1 MDATHIKLPTVPKY
15 VDNVSRKIKSMVKRH
30 AKMLPFTGNYIVENL
45 FYIYLFKKYKMNC
58 FMTQQSSGGVGK
70 IGILIKIKESKDPIM
85 QENID
90 SDAESLIS
98 CILEGEEIIVIPVS
112 IMVDIAG
119 FFGCHS
125 NLLIYRR
132 SFNQLEHFEPH
143 GATFQGKHAEI
154 INREIELYMTLL
166 MEKINEHIDSTN
178 SEMEQKLNI
187 MTKAQLKMIL
197 VNSGLNGNG
206 DKKKL
211 VTIVVDSVA
220 GASTK
225 VEISADY
232 DQAGYATQKA
242 IIISKAMRKVTNLIG
257 RERIS
262 LIFTNQLRTR
272 MGVSFGD
279 PWTTSGGKA
288 IAFHSSCRIRL
299 KQMGQL
305 KAKVGG
311 VDQVV
316 GIKTR
321 AQVVKNRMG
330 PPLRSIDYDIYFDSG
345 IDNYGS
351 WLEMMKTYKLVNQSG
366 AWYTYVDTETGE
378 EIKFQAKNFEEM
390 MESRPQLKET
400 IYQKICDTYI
410 MSYKE
415 SSAQSNIDN
424 VELTDF
430 DD

>member
-1 MDATHIKLPTVPKY
+1 MAKKKKSTRDELSSILADNLNKKFKSAHRVAYFLDGEEETPTDLDEWVSTGSPMLDLAISNRPHGGLPVGRITEITGLEGSGKSLLAAHAIADTQKKGGLGVY
-15 VDNVSRKIKSMVKRH
+15 IDTENAMNQDFLEAIGVDVN
-30 AKMLPFTGNYIVENL
+30 KMLYVPLETVEDI
-45 FYIYLFKKYKMNC
+45 F
-58 FMTQQSSGGVGK
+58 
-70 IGILIKIKESKDPIM
+70 EA
-85 QENID
+85 ID
-90 SDAESLIS
+90 SIIESVRAS
-98 CILEGEEIIVIPVS
+98 
-112 IMVDIAG
+112 
-119 FFGCHS
+119 
-125 NLLIYRR
+125 
-132 SFNQLEHFEPH
+132 
-143 GATFQGKHAEI
+143 
-154 INREIELYMTLL
+154 
-166 MEKINEHIDSTN
+166 
-178 SEMEQKLNI
+178 
-187 MTKAQLKMIL
+187 
-197 VNSGLNGNG
+197 

-288 IAFHSSCRIRL
+288 IAFHSSCRLRL
-299 KQMGQL
+299 KVMGQL
-305 KAKVGG
+305 KSKIGG

-330 PPLRSIDYDIYFDSG
+330 PPLRSVDYDIYFDSG

-351 WLEMMKTYKLVNQSG
+351 WLNMMKNYKLVGQSG
-366 AWYTYVDTETGE
+366 AWYTYADTETGE
-378 EIKFQAKNFEEM
+378 EIKFQAKNFEELLA
-390 MESRPQLKET
+390 ERPELKESL
-400 IYQKICDTYI
+400 YQQICDAYI
-410 MSYKE
+410 MSYKTTV
-415 SSAQSNIDN
+415 AAANIDN

>member
-1 MDATHIKLPTVPKY
+1 
-15 VDNVSRKIKSMVKRH
+15 MVKKVESSRDELSSILANNLNKKFKSAHKVAFFLDGSEQTPTDLDEWVSTGSPMLDLAIANRPHGGLPVGRITEITGLEGSGKSLLAAH
-30 AKMLPFTGNYIVENL
+30 AIADTQRKGGLGVYIDTENALNQDFLEAIGVDIKKMLYVPLETIEDIFEA
-45 FYIYLFKKYKMNC
+45 
-58 FMTQQSSGGVGK
+58 
-70 IGILIKIKESKDPIM
+70 
-85 QENID
+85 ID
-90 SDAESLIS
+90 SIIESIRAA
-98 CILEGEEIIVIPVS
+98 
-112 IMVDIAG
+112 D
-119 FFGCHS
+119 
-125 NLLIYRR
+125 
-132 SFNQLEHFEPH
+132 
-143 GATFQGKHAEI
+143 
-154 INREIELYMTLL
+154 
-166 MEKINEHIDSTN
+166 
-178 SEMEQKLNI
+178 
-187 MTKAQLKMIL
+187 
-197 VNSGLNGNG
+197 G

-311 VDQVV
+311 VEQIV

-330 PPLRSIDYDIYFDSG
+330 PPLRSIDFDIYFDSG

-351 WLEMMKTYKLVNQSG
+351 WLEMMKTYKIVNQSG

-378 EIKFQAKNFEEM
+378 ELKFQAKNFEELI
-390 MESRPQLKET
+390 ESRANLKET
-400 IYQKICDTYI
+400 IYRTICDTYI

-424 VELTDF
+424 IELTGF

>member
-1 MDATHIKLPTVPKY
+1 MAKKVESFRDELSTILANNLNKKFKSAHKVAFFLDGSEQTPTDLDEWVSTGSPMLDLAIANRPHGGLPVGRITEITGLEGSGKSLLAAHAIADTQRKGGLGVYIDTENALNQDFLEAIGVDIK
-15 VDNVSRKIKSMVKRH
+15 
-30 AKMLPFTGNYIVENL
+30 KMLYVPLETIEDIFEA
-45 FYIYLFKKYKMNC
+45 
-58 FMTQQSSGGVGK
+58 
-70 IGILIKIKESKDPIM
+70 
-85 QENID
+85 ID
-90 SDAESLIS
+90 SIIESIRAA
-98 CILEGEEIIVIPVS
+98 
-112 IMVDIAG
+112 D
-119 FFGCHS
+119 
-125 NLLIYRR
+125 
-132 SFNQLEHFEPH
+132 
-143 GATFQGKHAEI
+143 
-154 INREIELYMTLL
+154 
-166 MEKINEHIDSTN
+166 
-178 SEMEQKLNI
+178 
-187 MTKAQLKMIL
+187 
-197 VNSGLNGNG
+197 G

-232 DQAGYATQKA
+232 DQAGYETQKA

-311 VDQVV
+311 VEQIV

-330 PPLRSIDYDIYFDSG
+330 PPLRSIDFDIYFDSG

-351 WLEMMKTYKLVNQSG
+351 WLEMMKTYKIVNQSG

-378 EIKFQAKNFEEM
+378 ELKFQAKNFEELI
-390 MESRPQLKET
+390 ESRANLKET
-400 IYQKICDTYI
+400 IYQTICDTYI

-424 VELTDF
+424 IELTGF